1 MKKICVISGS
11 RAEYGLLR
19 PLMKAI
25 QGSSKLKL
33 QLIVT
38 GMHLS
43 PEFGLT
49 YKKIEK
55 NNFHIDKKIEMV
67 VSADTPSAIA
77 KSTGLGIIGFAD
89 AISELQPDML
99 LLLGDRYEI
108 LAASLSG
115 MVARIPIAHIHG
127 GETTQGAFDESI
139 RHAITKM
146 SWWHFV
152 ATEQYAKR
160 VVQLGEDP
168 SRVFNVGGLGVDL
181 IKQLKLLSKRQLSD
195 QTNINFRKKNIV
207 VTFHPV
213 TLENYTSGK
222 HFQALL
228 DALLDFPDINVIFTK
243 PNADTDG
250 RVIIEMIDNFT
261 SVHSERSISF
271 TSMGNL
277 RYLSTLQFVDGVI
290 GNSSSG
296 LIEAPF
302 FKIGTVNIGDRQK
315 GRMMAKSIINC
326 KPSYE
331 EIKKSIIK
339 LYSNEF
345 SKSIKDVENPYGQGG
360 ATKKILNV
368 LEGGKF
374 PKSIKKH
381 FFDI

>member
-77 KSTGLGIIGFAD
+77 KSTGLGVIGFAD
-89 AISELQPDML
+89 AFSELQPDML

-108 LAASLSG
+108 LAASFSG

-222 HFQALL
+222 HFRALL

-250 RVIIEMIDNFT
+250 RVIIDMIDNFT

-277 RYLSTLQFVDGVI
+277 RYLSTLQFVDGVV

-315 GRMMAKSIINC
+315 GRMMSRSIINC

-331 EIKKSIIK
+331 DIKRSIIK
-339 LYSNEF
+339 LYNEF
-345 SKSIKDVENPYGQGG
+345 SESIKC
-360 ATKKILNV
+360 
-368 LEGGKF
+368 
-374 PKSIKKH
+374 
-381 FFDI
+381 